1 MSQEQASPTHPTLAA
16 RAGHELKE
24 LLVVSGY
31 LYVCFGAL
39 LFYKSAILRNEGIN
53 YLPYGVAIVKALILG
68 KFILLGH
75 MLKIGQRN
83 VRARLVIEI
92 LRQSV
97 IFLVLLIALSCIEE
111 IIVGLIHGRSIA
123 EALAEVAGPTLPQI
137 LATSVLMLLVLIPY
151 FAYREIDL
159 TLGQGNLRKLLMQRA
174 APRA

>member
-1 MSQEQASPTHPTLAA
+1 MSDAKTPSASLAH

-31 LYVCFGAL
+31 LYICFSAV
-39 LFYKSAILRNEGIN
+39 LFYKSAILRSAGIN

-75 MLKIGQRN
+75 MLKIGQHS
-83 VRARLVIEI
+83 VRSRLLIEI

-97 IFLVLLIALSCIEE
+97 IFLVLLIVLSCIEE
-111 IIVGLIHGRSIA
+111 IIVGLIHGRPVM
-123 EALAEVAGPTLPQI
+123 EALAEVAGPNLPQI

-174 APRA
+174 AAKP